1 MGMKIQGRD
10 QPVPIITEL
19 ALETKRCI
27 LRQPRVSDAPRLLS
41 AFTSK
46 EFPEYVT
53 LGRIVSLEQVKDRI
67 EDSRERW
74 ISGAGYTFTAIR
86 KSDQLVIGQVALTK
100 IEGGEIWSLAF
111 WTHPDCWGEGFA
123 TEIARAAIHLAFD
136 QLSAVRIWA
145 AAAIWNTA
153 SLKVL
158 RKLRMNYLGDNQD
171 GYRLGEDAIPTSEY
185 SLELSDW
192 KQFK

>member
-1 MGMKIQGRD
+1 M
-10 QPVPIITEL
+10 PIPTEL
-19 ALETKRCI
+19 TLETRRCI
-27 LRQPRVSDAPRLLS
+27 LRQPRVADASRLLS

-46 EFPEYVT
+46 EFPEDVP
-53 LGRIVSLEQVKDRI
+53 LARIDSLEQVRDWI
-67 EDSRERW
+67 EGSRERW
-74 ISGAGYTFTAIR
+74 TSGAGYTFTAIR
-86 KSDQLVIGQVALTK
+86 KSDRLVVGQVTLVK
-100 IEGGEIWSLAF
+100 IGGGETWSLAF

-145 AAAIWNTA
+145 AAATWNAA
-153 SLKVL
+153 SLRVL

-171 GYRLGEDAIPTSEY
+171 GYRLGEDVIPTSEY